1 MSGREHKQNPSKI
14 KKNKLKGSKKI
25 MEKKMTKKEMFTLI
39 ATLNASNQA
48 IVDFCNHEIE
58 LLDNK
63 KSNGNK
69 KANEKVAKETEIVY
83 NALVSVGR
91 AVTASELIAETDLTA
106 LKNESGVVS
115 TQKVSAMLK
124 KLKEQGKV
132 ETYTDKKKTYFKI
145 ADSE

>member
-1 MSGREHKQNPSKI
+1 
-14 KKNKLKGSKKI
+14 

-48 IVDFCNHEIE
+48 IVEFCNHEIE

-83 NALVSVGR
+83 NALVGVGR
-91 AVTASELIAETDLTA
+91 AVTASELIAETDLSA
-106 LKNESGVVS
+106 LENESGVVS

-124 KLKEQGKV
+124 KLVESGKV
-132 ETYTDKKKTYFKI
+132 EKFTDKKKTYFKI
-145 ADSE
+145 VG